1 MTKIKNL
8 IYTPNAANQGK
19 EFIFDDIFSEEAQIT
34 IDYSNYSTLSFNNY
48 CNEINQRY
56 SVCLNK
62 NNSKNFLQNNCF
74 DNNFQELKS
83 IIIQLYN
90 DQQNRGIDNYF
101 YIPIQSVINVLQ
113 GKTSSSLIKSD
124 INFIF
129 DFNKTIMSN
138 DQGDTWYSVVAE
150 SLNDGTPN
158 PDYHTGVSYIGVT
171 KLPEDYNKSIEETN
185 FNYTF
190 KYFEFNFKQ
199 EEIHKLISKIE
210 VYGPIGTC
218 FILNHQPHLIYIT
231 QSALPEQKVGVET
244 VVDIVHGLYRLD
256 TKGQVLINSIT
267 FPKESVPSNSTDRQI
282 KILLYYED

>member
-8 IYTPNAANQGK
+8 IYTPNAANKGE
-19 EFIFDDIFSEEAQIT
+19 EFIFDDIFSKEAQIT

-48 CNEINQRY
+48 CNEISQRY
-56 SVCLNK
+56 DICLNR
-62 NNSKNFLQNNCF
+62 NSSKDFLQNYF
-74 DNNFQELKS
+74 DNDFQELKN
-83 IIIQLYN
+83 IIIQCYDN
-90 DQQNRGIDNYF
+90 QKREEIDNYF
-101 YIPIQSVINVLQ
+101 YVPVQNIIDILQESV
-113 GKTSSSLIKSD
+113 SDSLIRND

-129 DFNKTIMSN
+129 NFNRTIMSN
-138 DQGDTWYSVVAE
+138 NKGNTWYSDIAE
-150 SLNDGTPN
+150 FLSDGTPN

-171 KLPEDYNKSIEETN
+171 KLPEDYNKSIEDTS

-231 QSALPEQKVGVET
+231 QSALPEQKVGAET

-267 FPKESVPSNSTDRQI
+267 FPKESVPNDSSDRQV